1 MTLYRRIGAILA
13 MLAAPHPASTA
24 TGCGFDPARL
34 TFAGSPTEQAT
45 CLLRNVRIGGIL
57 GPRSDSLPPNLSAKI
72 GREVNLPRE
81 TIRRY
86 LSAHNLKEA
95 SLGGSLDAPLSRARN
110 GSADAPMARYFTIH
124 DTSTPYLGD
133 LDFPADLDHNQGI
146 NRLDRYRASGN
157 EAAHLFVNRRGETLV
172 GHDLAVPWR
181 ATKLEN
187 KVIGIPAKG
196 LFIHIE
202 LVQPRRRDPAVSN
215 PRNDRFAP
223 DRGFSALQY
232 DRLALLY
239 VVSSRRAGTWLI
251 PAFHAALDEGLQDG
265 HDDPQHFS
273 LDSFDAALG
282 RILAALS

>member
-1 MTLYRRIGAILA
+1 MILYQRICAIVV
-13 MLAAPHPASTA
+13 MLAASHPASTA
-24 TGCGFDPARL
+24 TGCSFDPARL

-45 CLLRNVRIGGIL
+45 CLLRNVRIGGVL
-57 GPRSDSLPPNLSAKI
+57 GPRLDILPPILSARI

-81 TIRRY
+81 AIRRH
-86 LSAHNLKEA
+86 LSAHNLTEA
-95 SLGGSLDAPLSRARN
+95 GLGGSLDAPLSRARN
-110 GSADAPMARYFTIH
+110 GSPNAPMARYFTIH

-133 LDFPADLDHNQGI
+133 SDFPADLDNSEGI

-157 EAAHLFVNRRGETLV
+157 EVAHLFVNRRGETLA
-172 GHDLAVPWR
+172 GHDFAVPWR

-187 KVIGIPAKG
+187 KVIGMPAKG

-202 LVQPRRRDPAVSN
+202 LIQPRRRDPAVAH

-223 DRGFSALQY
+223 DPGFSALQY

-239 VVSSRRAGTWLI
+239 VMSSRRAGTWLI
-251 PAFHAALDEGLQDG
+251 PAFHAALDEGLKDG
-265 HDDPQHFS
+265 HDDPQRFS

-282 RILAALS
+282 RILADLS